1 MKGYDRG
8 TTKNIIG
15 VGDVSIVRPT
25 IQQPRKNAN

>member
-15 VGDVSIVRPT
+15 VRDVASVRPT
-25 IQQPRKNAN
+25 IQQPRKDTN